1 MRKFFAISEISKY
14 LSFKKSSLLQ
24 RWVASKASRS
34 AFSVWADSPTHCYHH
49 LNFTTRKKAK
59 VAKFIWKL
67 VPLTIFLSF
76 WPDWRTKG
84 GHNLCLFSCQ
94 DYQRVVSYQDCDS
107 TDLEIIFKPLPQQI
121 LRDQNINRMKIWKI
135 TQVAFLNDLF
145 HFSLSVHWINWTL
158 LIFFSLESNIS
169 RITDLKLIGCD
180 SSQMPLIGG
189 FSQIKLIS
197 SPSHN
202 VTAFSEYFSCTN
214 IPFLGNFVLES
225 WKMNTLLHNFLEEC
239 FAKFCMHYL
248 LDGCKMLDNHIRVV

>member
-1 MRKFFAISEISKY
+1 MHSVSELTLLLIVIIIWISRHEKSQSCKVYLKACPVNNISK
-14 LSFKKSSLLQ
+14 L
-24 RWVASKASRS
+24 
-34 AFSVWADSPTHCYHH
+34 
-49 LNFTTRKKAK
+49 
-59 VAKFIWKL
+59 
-67 VPLTIFLSF
+67 LTIFF
-76 WPDWRTKG
+76 GHDWRTNG

-214 IPFLGNFVLES
+214 IPFLGNFCFES
-225 WKMNTLLHNFLEEC
+225 WKLNTWWHNFLE
-239 FAKFCMHYL
+239 
-248 LDGCKMLDNHIRVV
+248 